1 MLVKESNIPHSGIT
15 AGRFIQEGHTIGD
28 EEYDLFI
35 IPKLKIL
42 KDVLSTDDI
51 FKSPED
57 IHNFFSTL
65 TDLYRTINSRL
76 RCSILQRYQGTHLQ
90 PYLDGTFLR
99 VVTDII
105 IAKSP
110 VEASTKLFIEDLYN
124 ILYRNRRTS
133 INQYGY
139 IVGTPIKDYQIG
151 TKGLEIVIKP
161 TDPSYKLDPKSN
173 GVTGSEIIILLQRL
187 GIRTTLSVIEIL
199 IAIDLNLWFHGQKGK
214 LDAYSRENPST
225 IWALG

>member
-1 MLVKESNIPHSGIT
+1 MLVKENNIPHSGIT
-15 AGRFIQEGHTIGD
+15 AGRFIQESYTLGD

-35 IPKLKIL
+35 LPKLKIL
-42 KDVLSTDDI
+42 KDVLSTDEI

-57 IHNFFSTL
+57 VYNFFSVL
-65 TDLYRTINSRL
+65 TDLYSTINSRL

-90 PYLDGTFLR
+90 PHLDGTFLR
-99 VVTDII
+99 VITDIV

-110 VEASTKLFIEDLYN
+110 VETSTKLFIEDLYN

-133 INQYGY
+133 VSQYGY

-151 TKGLEIVIKP
+151 TKGLELVIKP
-161 TDPSYKLDPKSN
+161 TDPSYMLDPKSN
-173 GVTGSEIIILLQRL
+173 GIVGSELVILLQRI

-199 IAIDLNLWFHGQKGK
+199 IAIDLNLWFYTQKGK
-214 LDAYSRENPST
+214 LDSYIKENPST
-225 IWALG
+225 IWALE